1 MEDPSRAGGPVTV
14 PLAGDDAAAKERV
27 ARLVAEIGLEPL
39 DVGPLP
45 AARSLEEMLRM
56 YVAFRT
62 LNPGIAF
69 EYHLRI
75 RPNPR

>member
-1 MEDPSRAGGPVTV
+1 
-14 PLAGDDAAAKERV
+14 
-27 ARLVAEIGLEPL
+27 
-39 DVGPLP
+39 VGPLL
-45 AARSLEEMLRM
+45 AARSLEEMLRL